1 MALISRQTSPDS
13 MTQLR
18 VIGELRAGLGGLLA
32 TFMLLL
38 RSGALLR
45 PWRIPA
51 MLAFARMFDGMVQEL
66 CAVLERAVAN
76 PPAPRM
82 RPHRETPA
90 RGEMARRGVT
100 GESRSARGEALA
112 PALPATRRR
121 RVRAWSCKIKP
132 VWAFAAPLMERV
144 GWMWRRG
151 PPGVHFTGPCAAASA
166 CVICS
171 DYELIPRKRKTSCCG
186 AAGAASPRQA
196 TCWSGREIR
205 RR

>member
-18 VIGELRAGLGGLLA
+18 VIGELRAELGGLLA
-32 TFMLLL
+32 TLMLLL
-38 RSGALLR
+38 RSGAVLR

-76 PPAPRM
+76 PPAPTM

-100 GESRSARGEALA
+100 GGSRGAR
-112 PALPATRRR
+112 PWPLPCRQ
-121 RVRAWSCKIKP
+121 
-132 VWAFAAPLMERV
+132 
-144 GWMWRRG
+144 
-151 PPGVHFTGPCAAASA
+151 PGVVGFVRGRARSNRFGRLPRHLWSVWVGCGGVVRRACILQTLGAAASA

-171 DYELIPRKRKTSCCG
+171 VYELIPRKRKTSCCG